1 LALTSDPTSSPRV
14 GGATPALARLPVS
27 AFIICQDEE
36 AYLGNCIRSLYQC
49 KEIVIVDSGSTDN
62 TAGLIRQ
69 FQEHGWPIRFIH
81 QKWLGYA
88 AQKQF
93 ALEQTTEPWALS
105 IDSDERIDEDFRKL
119 LPELIKANDEV
130 SGWRIRRRAYLI
142 GYGYTPK
149 FVAERSN
156 LRLIRKGRGAFD
168 LTQKVHEGIHASSG
182 VVKEA
187 KRGSLLHY
195 RPLPIDQ
202 QILKENKYSSL
213 KADQRI
219 AEGKGPRYV
228 RLIFNPLF
236 YFWRLYFKHK
246 LVFCGFPGF
255 IQAATGSV
263 YSFLTEAKI
272 FQRHAQKTHVLQ
284 DDMDGETLPPI

>member
-1 LALTSDPTSSPRV
+1 LVQILSNHDSSAAAPV
-14 GGATPALARLPVS
+14 ASEPLPVS

-36 AYLGNCIRSLYQC
+36 SYLANCIRSLHQC
-49 KEIVIVDSGSTDN
+49 REIVIVDSGSRDN
-62 TAGLIRQ
+62 TEALVQ
-69 FQEHGWPIRFIH
+69 KFQQAGWPIRFIS

-105 IDSDERIDEDFRKL
+105 IDADERIDADFRKL
-119 LPELIKANDEV
+119 LPELIKSPDEI

-149 FVAERSN
+149 FVAERAN

-168 LTQKVHEGIHASSG
+168 LTQRVHEGIHVSTG
-182 VVKEA
+182 IVKVA
-187 KRGSLLHY
+187 KQGSLLHY

-202 QILKENKYSSL
+202 QILKENKYSTL
-213 KADQRI
+213 KADQII
-219 AEGKGPRYV
+219 AEGKGPRYT
-228 RLIFNPLF
+228 RLIFNPIL
-236 YFWRLYFKHK
+236 YFWRLYFKHR

-263 YSFLTEAKI
+263 YSFLTEAKV
-272 FQRHAQKTHVLQ
+272 FQRHSQKTHALN
-284 DDMDGETLPPI
+284 DDMDGENLPPAPL